1 MKKLISLILVLLL
14 TLSCAACGAQKPAE
28 TEGPKVS
35 FTLII
40 VDDQGNETTRTIETT
55 RTVVGDALLDEGL
68 IEGEETE
75 YGMFISKVNGIYADY
90 NETGTYWSFY
100 IDGEYAMTGVDQTDI
115 VDGATYMLKV
125 EKA

>member
-1 MKKLISLILVLLL
+1 MKKLISLILVLLTLISL
-14 TLSCAACGAQKPAE
+14 TACGAPEAE
-28 TEGPKVS
+28 AEGPKVS

-40 VDDQGNETTRTIETT
+40 VDDQGNETTKTIETT
-55 RTVVGDALLDEGL
+55 RTIVGDALLDEGL
-68 IEGEETE
+68 IEGEEGD
-75 YGMFISKVNGIYADY
+75 YGMFITKVNGIYADY

-100 IDGEYAMTGVDQTDI
+100 IDGEYAMTGIDQTDI

>member
-1 MKKLISLILVLLL
+1 MKKLISLILVLL
-14 TLSCAACGAQKPAE
+14 TLLSLAACGAPKTEA
-28 TEGPKVS
+28 EGPKVS
-35 FTLII
+35 FTLVI
-40 VDDQGNETTRTIETT
+40 VDDQGNETTQTIETT
-55 RTVVGDALLDEGL
+55 RTKVGDALLDEGL

-75 YGMFISKVNGIYADY
+75 YGMFISKVDGIYADY

-100 IDGEYAMTGVDQTDI
+100 IEGEYAMTGVDQTDI

>member
-1 MKKLISLILVLLL
+1 MKKLISLILVLLNL
-14 TLSCAACGAQKPAE
+14 LSLAACGAPKTEA
-28 TEGPKVS
+28 EGPKVS
-35 FTLII
+35 FTLVI
-40 VDDQGNETTRTIETT
+40 VDDQGNETTQTIETT
-55 RTVVGDALLDEGL
+55 RTKVGDALLDEGL

-75 YGMFISKVNGIYADY
+75 YGMFISRVDGIYADY

-100 IDGEYAMTGVDQTDI
+100 IEGEYAMTGVDQTDI

>member
-1 MKKLISLILVLLL
+1 MKKLISLILVLLSVLSL
-14 TLSCAACGAQKPAE
+14 TACGAKESA
-28 TEGPKVS
+28 EGPKVS

-40 VDDQGNETTRTIETT
+40 VDDQGNETTQEIETT
-55 RTVVGDALLDEGL
+55 RTKVGDALLDEGL

>member
-1 MKKLISLILVLLL
+1 MKKLISLILVLITLISL
-14 TLSCAACGAQKPAE
+14 TACGTPEAE
-28 TEGPKVS
+28 AEGPKVS

-40 VDDQGNETTRTIETT
+40 VDDQGNETTKTIETT
-55 RTVVGDALLDEGL
+55 RTIVGDALLDEGL
-68 IEGEETE
+68 IEGEEGD
-75 YGMFISKVNGIYADY
+75 YGMFITKVNGIYADY

-100 IDGEYAMTGVDQTDI
+100 IDGEYAMTGIDQTDI

>member
-1 MKKLISLILVLLL
+1 MKKLISLILVLL
-14 TLSCAACGAQKPAE
+14 TLLSLAACGAPKTEA
-28 TEGPKVS
+28 EGPKVS
-35 FTLII
+35 FTLVI
-40 VDDQGNETTRTIETT
+40 VDDQGNETTQTIETT
-55 RTVVGDALLDEGL
+55 RTKVGDALLDEGL

-75 YGMFISKVNGIYADY
+75 YGMFISKVDGIYADY

>member
-1 MKKLISLILVLLL
+1 MKKLISLILVLITLISL
-14 TLSCAACGAQKPAE
+14 TACGAPDAE
-28 TEGPKVS
+28 AEGPKVS

-40 VDDQGNETTRTIETT
+40 VDDQGNETTKTIETT
-55 RTVVGDALLDEGL
+55 RTIVGDALLDEGL
-68 IEGEETE
+68 IEGEEGD
-75 YGMFISKVNGIYADY
+75 YGMFITKVNGIYADY

-100 IDGEYAMTGVDQTDI
+100 IDGEYAMTGIDQTDI

>member
-1 MKKLISLILVLLL
+1 MKKLISLILVLITLISL
-14 TLSCAACGAQKPAE
+14 TACGAPEAE
-28 TEGPKVS
+28 AEGPKVS

-40 VDDQGNETTRTIETT
+40 VDDQGKETTKTIETT
-55 RTVVGDALLDEGL
+55 RTIVGDALLDEGL
-68 IEGEETE
+68 IEGEEGD
-75 YGMFISKVNGIYADY
+75 YGMFITKVNGIYADY

-100 IDGEYAMTGVDQTDI
+100 IDGEYAMTGIDQTDI

>member
-1 MKKLISLILVLLL
+1 MKKLISLILVML
-14 TLSCAACGAQKPAE
+14 TLLSLTACGAPKAE
-28 TEGPKVS
+28 AEGPKVS
-35 FTLII
+35 FTLVI
-40 VDDQGNETTRTIETT
+40 VDDQGNETTQTIETT
-55 RTVVGDALLDEGL
+55 RTKVGDALLDEGL

>member
-1 MKKLISLILVLLL
+1 MKKLISLILVLFTIASL
-14 TLSCAACGAQKPAE
+14 AACGAKEPA
-28 TEGPKVS
+28 EGPKVS

-40 VDDQGNETTRTIETT
+40 VDDQGNETTKEIETT

-68 IEGEETE
+68 LEGEETE

-90 NETGTYWSFY
+90 NETGTYWAFY

-115 VDGATYMLKV
+115 VDGTTYMLKV

>member
-1 MKKLISLILVLLL
+1 MKKLISLILVLITLISL
-14 TLSCAACGAQKPAE
+14 TACGAPEAE
-28 TEGPKVS
+28 AEGPKVS

-40 VDDQGNETTRTIETT
+40 VDDQGNETTKTIETT
-55 RTVVGDALLDEGL
+55 RTIVGDALLDEGL
-68 IEGEETE
+68 IEGDEGD
-75 YGMFISKVNGIYADY
+75 YGMFITKVNGIYADY

-100 IDGEYAMTGVDQTDI
+100 IDGEYAMTGIDQTDI

>member
-1 MKKLISLILVLLL
+1 MKKLISLILVLITLISL
-14 TLSCAACGAQKPAE
+14 TACGAPEAE
-28 TEGPKVS
+28 AEGPKVS

-40 VDDQGNETTRTIETT
+40 VDDQGNETTKTIETT
-55 RTVVGDALLDEGL
+55 RTIVGDALLDEGL
-68 IEGEETE
+68 IEGEEGD
-75 YGMFISKVNGIYADY
+75 YGMFITKVNGIYADY

-100 IDGEYAMTGVDQTDI
+100 IDGEYAMTGIDHTDI

>member
-1 MKKLISLILVLLL
+1 MKKLISLILVLITLISL
-14 TLSCAACGAQKPAE
+14 TACGAPE
-28 TEGPKVS
+28 TEAEGPKVS

-40 VDDQGNETTRTIETT
+40 VDDQGNETTKTIETT
-55 RTVVGDALLDEGL
+55 RTIVGDALLDEGL
-68 IEGEETE
+68 IEGEEGD
-75 YGMFISKVNGIYADY
+75 YGMFITKVNGIYADY

-100 IDGEYAMTGVDQTDI
+100 IDGEYAMTGIDQTDI

>member
-1 MKKLISLILVLLL
+1 MKKLISLILVLL
-14 TLSCAACGAQKPAE
+14 TLLSLAACGAPKTEA
-28 TEGPKVS
+28 EGPKVS
-35 FTLII
+35 FTLVI
-40 VDDQGNETTRTIETT
+40 VDDQGNETTQTIETT
-55 RTVVGDALLDEGL
+55 RTKVGDALLDEGL

-75 YGMFISKVNGIYADY
+75 YGMFISRVDGIYADY

-100 IDGEYAMTGVDQTDI
+100 IEGEYAMTGVDQTDI

>member
-1 MKKLISLILVLLL
+1 MKKLISLILVLLTVFSL
-14 TLSCAACGAQKPAE
+14 TACGAKEPA
-28 TEGPKVS
+28 EGPKVS

-40 VDDQGNETTRTIETT
+40 VDDQGNETTQTIETT
-55 RTVVGDALLDEGL
+55 RTKVGDALLDEGL

>member
-1 MKKLISLILVLLL
+1 MKKLISLILVLITLISL
-14 TLSCAACGAQKPAE
+14 TACDAPEAE
-28 TEGPKVS
+28 AEGPKVS

-40 VDDQGNETTRTIETT
+40 VDDQGNETTKTIETT
-55 RTVVGDALLDEGL
+55 RTIVGDALLDEGL
-68 IEGEETE
+68 IEGEEGD
-75 YGMFISKVNGIYADY
+75 YGMFITKVNGIYADY

-100 IDGEYAMTGVDQTDI
+100 IDGEYAMTGIDQTDI

>member
-1 MKKLISLILVLLL
+1 MKKLISLILVLITLISL
-14 TLSCAACGAQKPAE
+14 TACSAPEAE
-28 TEGPKVS
+28 AEGPKVS

-40 VDDQGNETTRTIETT
+40 VDDQGNETTKTIETT
-55 RTVVGDALLDEGL
+55 RTIVGDALLDEGL
-68 IEGEETE
+68 IEGEEGD
-75 YGMFISKVNGIYADY
+75 YGMFITKVNGIYADY

-100 IDGEYAMTGVDQTDI
+100 IDGEYAMTGIDQTDI

>member
-1 MKKLISLILVLLL
+1 MKKLISLILVLITLNSL
-14 TLSCAACGAQKPAE
+14 TASRAPEAE
-28 TEGPKVS
+28 AEGPKVS

-40 VDDQGNETTRTIETT
+40 VDDQGNETTKTIETT
-55 RTVVGDALLDEGL
+55 RTIVGDALLDEGL
-68 IEGEETE
+68 IEGEEGD
-75 YGMFISKVNGIYADY
+75 YGMFITKVNGIYADY

-100 IDGEYAMTGVDQTDI
+100 IDGEYAMTGIDQTDI

>member
-1 MKKLISLILVLLL
+1 MKKLISLILVLITLISL
-14 TLSCAACGAQKPAE
+14 TACGAPEAE
-28 TEGPKVS
+28 AEGPKVS

-40 VDDQGNETTRTIETT
+40 VDDQGNETTKTIETT
-55 RTVVGDALLDEGL
+55 RTIVGDALLDEGL
-68 IEGEETE
+68 IEGEEGD
-75 YGMFISKVNGIYADY
+75 YGMFITKVNGIYADY

-100 IDGEYAMTGVDQTDI
+100 IDGEYAMTGIDQTDI